1 MGAAAGVAG
10 AAGAAGAVAAMEGP
24 VRVEVVATAA
34 VVEPMFI
41 CCFVLVRVM
50 VLYCLIGV
58 TRGTQGSQLSL
69 CGLPGP
75 VGSIVTN
82 V

>member
-1 MGAAAGVAG
+1 M
-10 AAGAAGAVAAMEGP
+10 AV
-24 VRVEVVATAA
+24 
-34 VVEPMFI
+34 VVEPMFV
-41 CCFVLVRVM
+41 CCFVLVRV
-50 VLYCLIGV
+50 VVPYCLVSV